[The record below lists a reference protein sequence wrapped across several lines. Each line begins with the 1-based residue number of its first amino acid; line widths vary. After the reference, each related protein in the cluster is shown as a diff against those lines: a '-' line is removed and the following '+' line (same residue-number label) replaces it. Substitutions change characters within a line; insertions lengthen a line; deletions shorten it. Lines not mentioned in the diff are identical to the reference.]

1 MFSICYNIQQVL
13 TKNSNKAQQTENI
26 RAQGQNMS
34 NETEESGSS
43 TSATDELLACLVILT
58 EMEHRPFS
66 ADSLCAGLP
75 LVDNRLTPEL
85 FIRAAKRAG
94 ITSQVT
100 QRALGDIPVQVL
112 PVVLLLND
120 NAACIL
126 TSIDK
131 DTAQAEVIMPDDKQS
146 RSIPLTELQERYTG
160 YAIFAQ
166 REHSFDERTPE
177 VINVRSRH
185 WFWGAMADA
194 WPIYRDVLLGSFLI
208 NLFALVSPLFVM
220 NVYDRVVPNN
230 AVETLWVLAIGVMIA
245 MVFDFIIKSLRG
257 YFIDLAGKKVDVTL
271 SAQIY
276 EKVMGLKMH
285 VRPGSVGAFAN
296 NLRAFEG
303 IRDFITSATISTLVD
318 LPFVILFLIVIAWV
332 GGPLVFV
339 PIAGIPIVILYS
351 FFIQNSLQQA
361 VDHTFRGASQKNAML
376 IESLTA
382 METIKALGAEG
393 VMQRKWES
401 AVGYISTWGLRS
413 RLLSSSSVNVA
424 TLVQQLSMVAIVVYG
439 VYLIGDGE
447 LTTGGLIAAVMLTGR
462 ALAPTGQLANLA
474 SQYHQS
480 KAGLH
485 SLNDIMKLPVERPL
499 DKNFI
504 HRPAFEGSVA
514 LHDVNFTY
522 PNCEEKS
529 LVDVSFTIKKGEH
542 VALIGRIGSG
552 KTTIEKLLMGLY
564 EPQEGAI
571 RIDGID
577 TRQIDP
583 VDLRRNIGYVPQDVT
598 LFYGSVRENIVYARP
613 NVPDE
618 AVLRAAQIA
627 GVTDFVNRHPM
638 GFEMPVGERG
648 EGLSGGQRQAIAIAR
663 ALLLDPPILLMDEPS
678 NSMDNSTE
686 EQLKQRLQDVVK
698 DKTLILVTHRASL
711 LSFVNR
717 LIVMDNGKL
726 IADGPKDD
734 VLAALKQGRLR
745 PSRS

>member
-1 MFSICYNIQQVL
+1 MDS
-13 TKNSNKAQQTENI
+13 
-26 RAQGQNMS
+26 G
-34 NETEESGSS
+34 TEEIAK
-43 TSATDELLACLVILT
+43 SANTTDELLECLIILT
-58 EMEHRPFS
+58 EMEHRPLS
-66 ADSLCAGLP
+66 ANALCAGIP

-85 FIRAAKRAG
+85 FDRVAKRAG
-94 ITSQVT
+94 LSSQLVK
-100 QRALGDIPVQVL
+100 RSLSDIPSQVL
-112 PVVLLLND
+112 PSVLLLKN
-120 NAACIL
+120 NAACVL
-126 TSIDK
+126 TSINK
-131 DTAQAEVIMPDDKQS
+131 AEGKAEVRMPGEKTTT
-146 RSIPLTELQERYTG
+146 IIALAELEAIYTG
-160 YAIFAQ
+160 CAIFAQ
-166 REHSFDERTPE
+166 REHTFDERTPE
-177 VINVRSRH
+177 VVNVKSRH
-185 WFWGAMADA
+185 WFWGAMTDA

-230 AVETLWVLAIGVMIA
+230 ATETLWVLAIGVTIA
-245 MVFDFIIKSLRG
+245 MIFDFIIKSLRG

-276 EKVMGLKMH
+276 EKVMGLKMF
-285 VRPGSVGAFAN
+285 VRPTSVGAFAN

-303 IRDFITSATISTLVD
+303 IRDFITSATVSTLVD
-318 LPFVILFLIVIAWV
+318 LPFVILFLIVITWV

-339 PIAGIPIVILYS
+339 PLAGIPIVILYS
-351 FFIQNSLQQA
+351 IFIQNSLQEA

-382 METIKALGAEG
+382 METIKSLGAEG

-401 AVGYISTWGLRS
+401 AVGYISTWSLRS

-424 TLVQQLSMVAIVVYG
+424 TLVQQMSMVAIVVFG

-447 LTTGGLIAAVMLTGR
+447 LTTGGLIASVMLTGR

-474 SQYHQS
+474 TQYHQS

-485 SLNDIMKLPVERPL
+485 SLNDIMKLPVERPIE
-499 DKNFI
+499 KKYI
-504 HRPAFEGSVA
+504 HRPSFDGAVTLQE
-514 LHDVNFTY
+514 VNFAY

-529 LVDVSFTIKKGEH
+529 LANISFNIKKGEH

-552 KTTIEKLLMGLY
+552 KTTVEKLLMGLY

-577 TRQIDP
+577 ARQIDP
-583 VDLRRNIGYVPQDVT
+583 VDLRRNIGYVPQDIT
-598 LFYGSVRENIVYARP
+598 LFYGSVRDNIVYAMP
-613 NVPDE
+613 NADDE
-618 AVLRAAQIA
+618 AVLRAARIA
-627 GVTDFVNRHPM
+627 GVNDFVDRHPM
-638 GFEMPVGERG
+638 GFDMPVGERG
-648 EGLSGGQRQAIAIAR
+648 EGLSGGQRQAVAIAR

-686 EQLKQRLQDVVK
+686 EQLKQRLTEVIK
-698 DKTLILVTHRASL
+698 EKTLILVTHRASL

-717 LIVMDNGKL
+717 LIVLDNGKL
-726 IADGPKDD
+726 IADGPKED

-745 PSRS
+745 PVRS

>member
-1 MFSICYNIQQVL
+1 MDS
-13 TKNSNKAQQTENI
+13 
-26 RAQGQNMS
+26 
-34 NETEESGSS
+34 ETEEL
-43 TSATDELLACLVILT
+43 TKSATPIDDLLGCLILLT
-58 EMEHRPFS
+58 EIEHKPLS
-66 ADSLCAGLP
+66 ADALCAGLP
-75 LVDNRLTPEL
+75 LIDNRLTPEL
-85 FIRAAKRAG
+85 FIRAAKRADLNSRIVQRG
-94 ITSQVT
+94 I
-100 QRALGDIPVQVL
+100 ADIPVQVL
-112 PVVLLLND
+112 PSVLLLKN
-120 NAACIL
+120 NSACVL
-126 TSIDK
+126 TAINKESSTVEIHIPGEKAKKSIALSDLE
-131 DTAQAEVIMPDDKQS
+131 A
-146 RSIPLTELQERYTG
+146 LYTG

-166 REHSFDERTPE
+166 HEHKFDERTPE
-177 VINVRSRH
+177 VVNVRSRH

-208 NLFALVSPLFVM
+208 NLFALVSPLFIM

-230 AVETLWVLAIGVMIA
+230 ATETLWVLAIGVTIA
-245 MVFDFIIKSLRG
+245 MIFDFIVKSLRG

-271 SAQIY
+271 SALIY
-276 EKVMGLKMH
+276 EKVMGLKMN
-285 VRPGSVGAFAN
+285 VRPPSVGAFAN

-339 PIAGIPIVILYS
+339 PLVGIPIVIFYS
-351 FFIQNSLQQA
+351 IFIQNSLQEA

-382 METIKALGAEG
+382 VETIKSLGAEG
-393 VMQRKWES
+393 IMQRKWES
-401 AVGYISTWGLRS
+401 AVGYISTWSLRS

-424 TLVQQLSMVAIVVYG
+424 TFVQQMAMIAIVVYG
-439 VYLIGDGE
+439 VYLIGDGQ

-474 SQYHQS
+474 TQYHQS
-480 KAGLH
+480 KAGLS
-485 SLNDIMKLPVERPL
+485 SLNDVMDLPVERPL

-504 HRPAFEGSVA
+504 HRPHFEGSVT
-514 LHDVNFTY
+514 LHDINFTY
-522 PNCEEKS
+522 PDCEEKS
-529 LVDVSFTIKKGEH
+529 LAEVSFNIKKGEH

-552 KTTIEKLLMGLY
+552 KTTVEKLLMGLY

-583 VDLRRNIGYVPQDVT
+583 IDLRRNIGYVPQDIT
-598 LFYGSVRENIVYARP
+598 LFYGSVRDNIVYAMP
-613 NVPDE
+613 NADDE
-618 AVLRAAQIA
+618 AVLRAARIA
-627 GVTDFVNRHPM
+627 GVTDFVDRHPK
-638 GFEMPVGERG
+638 GFDMPVGERG
-648 EGLSGGQRQAIAIAR
+648 EGLSGGQRQAVAIAR

-686 EQLKQRLQDVVK
+686 EQLKQRLTEVVK

-717 LIVMDNGKL
+717 LIVLDNGKL
-726 IADGPKDD
+726 IADGPKED

-745 PSRS
+745 PRS

>member
-1 MFSICYNIQQVL
+1 MNG
-13 TKNSNKAQQTENI
+13 ATEDLAKPVN
-26 RAQGQNMS
+26 
-34 NETEESGSS
+34 
-43 TSATDELLACLVILT
+43 TSDDLLECLILLT

-66 ADSLCAGLP
+66 ADALCAGIP
-75 LVDNRLTPEL
+75 LVENRFTPEL
-85 FIRAAKRAG
+85 FIRAAKRAELN
-94 ITSQVT
+94 SQLV
-100 QRALGDIPVQVL
+100 QRSIIDIPVQVL
-112 PVVLLLND
+112 PSVLLLND
-120 NAACIL
+120 NSACIL
-126 TSIDK
+126 TAIDK
-131 DTAQAEVIMPDDKQS
+131 AEARAEVHMHGDKAKTTIALS
-146 RSIPLTELQERYTG
+146 ELESLYTG
-160 YAIFAQ
+160 YTIFVQ
-166 REHSFDERTPE
+166 REHTFDERTPE
-177 VINVRSRH
+177 VINVKSRH
-185 WFWGAMADA
+185 WFWGAMTDA

-208 NLFALVSPLFVM
+208 NLFALVSPLFIM

-230 AVETLWVLAIGVMIA
+230 ATETLWVLAIGVTIA

-271 SAQIY
+271 SALIF
-276 EKVMGLKMH
+276 EKVMGLKMQ
-285 VRPGSVGAFAN
+285 VRPASVGAFAN

-303 IRDFITSATISTLVD
+303 IRDFITSATVSTLVD

-339 PIAGIPIVILYS
+339 PIAGIPIVVFYS
-351 FFIQNSLQQA
+351 IFIQNSLQEA

-382 METIKALGAEG
+382 METVKSLGAEG
-393 VMQRKWES
+393 LMQRKWES
-401 AVGYISTWGLRS
+401 AVGYISTWSLRS

-424 TLVQQLSMVAIVVYG
+424 TLVQQMAMVAIVVYG

-447 LTTGGLIAAVMLTGR
+447 LTTGGLIASVMLTGR

-474 SQYHQS
+474 TQYHQS

-485 SLNDIMKLPVERPL
+485 SLNDVMDLPVERPL
-499 DKNFI
+499 GKGFI
-504 HRPAFEGSVA
+504 HRPHFEGAVT
-514 LHDVNFTY
+514 LHNVNFAY

-529 LVDVSFTIKKGEH
+529 LADVSFSIKKGEH

-552 KTTIEKLLMGLY
+552 KTTVEKLLMGLY

-583 VDLRRNIGYVPQDVT
+583 VDLRRNIGYVPQDIT
-598 LFYGSVRENIVYARP
+598 LFYGSVRDNIVYAMP
-613 NVPDE
+613 NADDE
-618 AVLRAAQIA
+618 SVLRAARIA
-627 GVTDFVNRHPM
+627 GVTEFVDRHPM
-638 GFEMPVGERG
+638 GFDMPVGERG

-663 ALLLDPPILLMDEPS
+663 ALLMDPAILLMDEPS

-686 EQLKQRLQDVVK
+686 EQLKQRLTEVVK

-717 LIVMDNGKL
+717 LIVLDNGKI

-745 PSRS
+745 PVRT

>member
-1 MFSICYNIQQVL
+1 MD
-13 TKNSNKAQQTENI
+13 
-26 RAQGQNMS
+26 
-34 NETEESGSS
+34 
-43 TSATDELLACLVILT
+43 SATDDLLECLIILT
-58 EMEHRPFS
+58 ELEHRPLS
-66 ADSLCAGLP
+66 ADALCAGIP
-75 LVDNRLTPEL
+75 LVENRLTPEL
-85 FIRAAKRAG
+85 FLRAAKRAELNCRL
-94 ITSQVT
+94 V
-100 QRALGDIPVQVL
+100 QRAISDIPTQVL
-112 PVVLLLND
+112 PCVLLLKG
-120 NAACIL
+120 NAACVL
-126 TSIDK
+126 SVFDK
-131 DTAQAEVIMPDDKQS
+131 EAGKVEVH
-146 RSIPLTELQERYTG
+146 IPGEKTTKTISLSELEALYTG

-177 VINVRSRH
+177 VINVRTRH
-185 WFWGAMADA
+185 WFWGAMMDA

-208 NLFALVSPLFVM
+208 NLFALVSPLFIM

-230 AVETLWVLAIGVMIA
+230 AIETLWVLAIGVTIA
-245 MVFDFIIKSLRG
+245 IIFDFIVKSLRG

-271 SAQIY
+271 SALIY

-285 VRPGSVGAFAN
+285 VRPPSVGAFAN

-303 IRDFITSATISTLVD
+303 IRDFITSATVSTLVD

-339 PIAGIPIVILYS
+339 PLAGIPIVILYS
-351 FFIQNSLQQA
+351 MFIQNSLQEA

-393 VMQRKWES
+393 IMQRKWES
-401 AVGYISTWGLRS
+401 AVGYIATWSLRS
-413 RLLSSSSVNVA
+413 RLISSSSVNVA
-424 TLVQQLSMVAIVVYG
+424 TFVQQLAMVAIIVYG
-439 VYLIGDGE
+439 VYLIGDGQ

-474 SQYHQS
+474 TQYHQS

-485 SLNDIMKLPVERPL
+485 SLNDVMALPVERPL

-504 HRPAFEGSVA
+504 HRPHFEGSVT
-514 LHDVNFTY
+514 LHDVNFSY

-529 LVDVSFTIKKGEH
+529 LSNVSFTIKKGEH

-552 KTTIEKLLMGLY
+552 KTTVEKLLMGLY

-577 TRQIDP
+577 TRQVDP
-583 VDLRRNIGYVPQDVT
+583 VDLRRNIGYVPQDIT
-598 LFYGSVRENIVYARP
+598 LFYGSVRDNIVYAMP
-613 NVPDE
+613 NADDE
-618 AVLRAAQIA
+618 SVLRAARIA
-627 GVTDFVNRHPM
+627 GVTDFVDRHPM
-638 GFEMPVGERG
+638 GFDMPVGERG
-648 EGLSGGQRQAIAIAR
+648 EGLSGGQRQAVAIAR

-686 EQLKQRLQDVVK
+686 EQLKQRLTDIVK

-711 LSFVNR
+711 LSFVDR
-717 LIVMDNGKL
+717 LIVLDNGKL
-726 IADGPKDD
+726 IADGPKED

-745 PSRS
+745 PRT

>member
-1 MFSICYNIQQVL
+1 M
-13 TKNSNKAQQTENI
+13 
-26 RAQGQNMS
+26 
-34 NETEESGSS
+34 
-43 TSATDELLACLVILT
+43 
-58 EMEHRPFS
+58 
-66 ADSLCAGLP
+66 
-75 LVDNRLTPEL
+75 
-85 FIRAAKRAG
+85 
-94 ITSQVT
+94 
-100 QRALGDIPVQVL
+100 
-112 PVVLLLND
+112 
-120 NAACIL
+120 
-126 TSIDK
+126 
-131 DTAQAEVIMPDDKQS
+131 
-146 RSIPLTELQERYTG
+146 
-160 YAIFAQ
+160 
-166 REHSFDERTPE
+166 
-177 VINVRSRH
+177 
-185 WFWGAMADA
+185 DA

-208 NLFALVSPLFVM
+208 NLFALVSPLFIM

-230 AVETLWVLAIGVMIA
+230 AIETLWVLAIGVTIA
-245 MVFDFIIKSLRG
+245 IIFDFIVKSLRG

-271 SAQIY
+271 SALIY

-285 VRPGSVGAFAN
+285 VRPPSVGAFAN

-303 IRDFITSATISTLVD
+303 IRDFITSATVSTLVD

-339 PIAGIPIVILYS
+339 PLTGIPIVILYS
-351 FFIQNSLQQA
+351 MFIQNSLQEA

-393 VMQRKWES
+393 IMQRKWES
-401 AVGYISTWGLRS
+401 AVGYISTWSLRS
-413 RLLSSSSVNVA
+413 RLISSSSVNVA
-424 TLVQQLSMVAIVVYG
+424 TFVQQIAMVAIVVYG
-439 VYLIGDGE
+439 VYLIGEGQ

-474 SQYHQS
+474 TQYHQS

-485 SLNDIMKLPVERPL
+485 SLNDVMALPVERPL

-504 HRPAFEGSVA
+504 HRPHFEGSVT
-514 LHDVNFTY
+514 LHDVNFSY
-522 PNCEEKS
+522 PACEEKS
-529 LVDVSFTIKKGEH
+529 LANVSFTIKKGEH

-583 VDLRRNIGYVPQDVT
+583 VDLRRNIGYVPQDIT
-598 LFYGSVRENIVYARP
+598 LFYGSVRDNIVYAMP
-613 NVPDE
+613 NADDE
-618 AVLRAAQIA
+618 SVLRVARIA
-627 GVTDFVNRHPM
+627 GVTDFVDRHPM
-638 GFEMPVGERG
+638 GFDMPVGERG
-648 EGLSGGQRQAIAIAR
+648 EGLSGGQRQAVAIAR

-686 EQLKQRLQDVVK
+686 EQLKQRLADVVK
-698 DKTLILVTHRASL
+698 EKTLILVTHRASL

-717 LIVMDNGKL
+717 LIVLDNGKL
-726 IADGPKDD
+726 IADGPKED

-745 PSRS
+745 PRT